1 VTFISL
7 AGKRLAIDANV
18 RKAVSSW
25 LQKFDTYFFYGGIKA
40 LVRL

>member
-1 VTFISL
+1 LTFIFL
-7 AGKRLAIDANV
+7 AGKQLATDANV

-40 LVRL
+40 LL